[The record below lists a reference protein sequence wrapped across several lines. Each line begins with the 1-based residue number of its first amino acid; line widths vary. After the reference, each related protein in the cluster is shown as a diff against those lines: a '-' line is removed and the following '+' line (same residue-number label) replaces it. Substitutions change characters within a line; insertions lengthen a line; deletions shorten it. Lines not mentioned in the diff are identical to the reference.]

1 MEAIRLMFD
10 DFGNFIMN
18 LIAGLPG
25 IVIAMVV
32 HEYAHA
38 RVAYALG
45 DYTPRLQG
53 RLTLN
58 PAAHVDPIGL
68 LMLFIVHFG
77 WAKPVQINPMN
88 FSNPKRDD
96 ILVSV
101 AGPASN
107 LITAFIALIILVL
120 LAKFDF
126 PFSEGTL
133 LVFNLIIIYNINFAI
148 FNMLP
153 IPPLDGSHIL
163 KNLLP
168 YELARQYEYLERYS
182 FIFLIIILMTPVL
195 SYIFV
200 PLQRFIFGIFQGI
213 VNILL

>member
-1 MEAIRLMFD
+1 MFD
-10 DFGNFIMN
+10 DIGGFLMN

-25 IVIAMVV
+25 LIIAMTI
-32 HEYAHA
+32 HEYSHA

-45 DYTPRLQG
+45 DFTPKMQG

-88 FSNPKRDD
+88 FSNPRRDD
-96 ILVSV
+96 ILVSL

-107 LITAFIALIILVL
+107 LIVSFVALIVLVL
-120 LAKFDF
+120 MAKMDF
-126 PFSEGTL
+126 PLSEGL
-133 LVFNLIIIYNINFAI
+133 LVVFNLIIIYNINFAI

-163 KNLLP
+163 RNLLP
-168 YELARQYEYLERYS
+168 YELSRAYEQLERYS
-182 FIFLIIILMTPVL
+182 FIFLIIIIATPILHYV
-195 SYIFV
+195 FV
-200 PLQRFIFGIFQGI
+200 PLQKFILGIFKGI
-213 VNILL
+213 VGILL

>member
-1 MEAIRLMFD
+1 MFD
-10 DFGNFIMN
+10 DIGGFITQ

-25 IVIAMVV
+25 IVIAMVI
-32 HEYAHA
+32 HEYSHA

-88 FSNPKRDD
+88 FSNPRRDD
-96 ILVSV
+96 ILVSL

-120 LAKFDF
+120 LAKLDF
-126 PFSEGTL
+126 PLSEGL
-133 LVFNLIIIYNINFAI
+133 LVVFNLIIIYNINFAI

-163 KNLLP
+163 P
-168 YELARQYEYLERYS
+168 YEMAQTYEQLERYS
-182 FIFLIIILMTPVL
+182 FIFLIIILATPVL

-200 PLQRFIFGIFQGI
+200 PLQRFILGIFRSI
-213 VNILL
+213 VGILL

>member
-1 MEAIRLMFD
+1 MFD
-10 DFGNFIMN
+10 DFGGFLTG

-25 IVIAMVV
+25 IVIAMVI
-32 HEYAHA
+32 HEYSHA

-68 LMLFIVHFG
+68 AMLFIVHFG

-88 FSNPKRDD
+88 FSNPRRDD
-96 ILVSV
+96 ILVSL

-107 LITAFIALIILVL
+107 LITAFVALIVLVL

-126 PFSEGTL
+126 PLSEGFL

-168 YELARQYEYLERYS
+168 YELARQYEMLERYS
-182 FIFLIIILMTPVL
+182 FIFLLIILMTPVL
-195 SYIFV
+195 SYVFV
-200 PLQRFIFGIFQGI
+200 PLQRLIFGLFRSI
-213 VNILL
+213 VEVLF

>member
-1 MEAIRLMFD
+1 MFD
-10 DFGNFIMN
+10 DFGGFLTN

-68 LMLFIVHFG
+68 VMLFIVHFG
-77 WAKPVQINPMN
+77 WAKPVEINPMN
-88 FSNPKRDD
+88 FSNPRRDD
-96 ILVSV
+96 ILVSL

-120 LAKFDF
+120 MAKMDF
-126 PFSEGTL
+126 PFSEGVL
-133 LVFNLIIIYNINFAI
+133 VVFNLIIIYNINFAI

-163 KNLLP
+163 RDILP
-168 YELARQYEYLERYS
+168 YELAQRFAMLERYS
-182 FIFLIIILMTPVL
+182 FIFLLIIIATPILQYV
-195 SYIFV
+195 FV
-200 PLQRFIFGIFQGI
+200 PLQRLIFGIFKGI
-213 VNILL
+213 VGILL

>member
-1 MEAIRLMFD
+1 MFD
-10 DFGNFIMN
+10 DIGGFLMN

-25 IVIAMVV
+25 IVIAMTV
-32 HEYAHA
+32 HEYSHA

-45 DYTPRLQG
+45 DFTPRLQG

-77 WAKPVQINPMN
+77 WAKPVQINPLN
-88 FSNPKRDD
+88 FSNPRRDD
-96 ILVSV
+96 ILVSL

-107 LITAFIALIILVL
+107 LIVSFIALIVLVM
-120 LAKFDF
+120 LAKLDL
-126 PFSEGTL
+126 PLSEGVL
-133 LVFNLIIIYNINFAI
+133 VVFNLIIIYNINFAI

-163 KNLLP
+163 RNLLP
-168 YELARQYEYLERYS
+168 YNLARAYEQLERYS
-182 FIFLIIILMTPVL
+182 FIFLLIIIATPVL
-195 SYIFV
+195 SYVFV
-200 PLQRFIFGIFQGI
+200 PLQRFIFSIFRSI
-213 VNILL
+213 VEVLI

>member
-1 MEAIRLMFD
+1 MFD
-10 DFGNFIMN
+10 DIGGF
-18 LIAGLPG
+18 LTTLVAGLPG

-38 RVAYALG
+38 RVAVALG
-45 DYTPRLQG
+45 DYTPRMQG

-68 LMLFIVHFG
+68 AMLFLVHFG

-88 FSNPKRDD
+88 FSNPRRDD
-96 ILVSV
+96 ILVSL

-107 LITAFIALIILVL
+107 LITSFIALIILVFM
-120 LAKFDF
+120 AKLDF
-126 PFSEGTL
+126 PLSEGL
-133 LVFNLIIIYNINFAI
+133 LVVFNLIIVYNINFAI

-163 KNLLP
+163 RNILP
-168 YELARQYEYLERYS
+168 YEMARAYERLERYS
-182 FIFLIIILMTPVL
+182 FIFLLIIIATPVL
-195 SYIFV
+195 SYVFV
-200 PLQRFIFGIFQGI
+200 PLQRLIFALFQSI

>member
-1 MEAIRLMFD
+1 MFD
-10 DFGNFIMN
+10 DFGGFMMN

-25 IVIAMVV
+25 IVIAMTI
-32 HEYAHA
+32 HEWAHA

-68 LMLFIVHFG
+68 LMLFLVHFG

-88 FSNPKRDD
+88 FSNPRRDD
-96 ILVSV
+96 ILVSL

-107 LITAFIALIILVL
+107 LLTAFITLIIFVL
-120 LAKFDF
+120 LAKFNF
-126 PFSEGTL
+126 PFTDGVL
-133 LVFNLIIIYNINFAI
+133 IVLNLIIVYNINFAI

-163 KNLLP
+163 KQLLP
-168 YELARQYEYLERYS
+168 YELSRQFEALERYS
-182 FIFLIIILMTPVL
+182 FIFLIIIIATPIL
-195 SYIFV
+195 SYVFV
-200 PLQRFIFGIFQGI
+200 PLQRFIFGIFKSI
-213 VNILL
+213 VGILL

>member
-1 MEAIRLMFD
+1 MFD
-10 DFGNFIMN
+10 DIGGFLMN

-25 IVIAMVV
+25 IVIAMVI
-32 HEYAHA
+32 HEYSHA

-68 LMLFIVHFG
+68 LMLFLVHFG

-88 FSNPKRDD
+88 FSNPRRDD
-96 ILVSV
+96 ILVSL

-107 LITAFIALIILVL
+107 LIVSFLALIILVL
-120 LAKFDF
+120 LAKMEF
-126 PFSEGTL
+126 PLSEGL
-133 LVFNLIIIYNINFAI
+133 LVVFNLIIVYNINFAI

-163 KNLLP
+163 RNILP
-168 YELARQYEYLERYS
+168 YELARGYESLERYS
-182 FIFLIIILMTPVL
+182 FIFLIIIIATPILHYV
-195 SYIFV
+195 FV
-200 PLQRFIFGIFQGI
+200 PLQRFIFGIFQAI

>member
-1 MEAIRLMFD
+1 MFD
-10 DFGNFIMN
+10 DIGGFLTT

-25 IVIAMVV
+25 IVIAMVI
-32 HEYAHA
+32 HEYSHA
-38 RVAYALG
+38 RMADLLG
-45 DYTPRLQG
+45 DYTPRMQG

-68 LMLFIVHFG
+68 FMLLIVHFG

-88 FSNPKRDD
+88 FSNPRRDD
-96 ILVSV
+96 ILVSL
-101 AGPASN
+101 AGSASN
-107 LITAFIALIILVL
+107 LITAFVALIILVL

-126 PFSEGTL
+126 PFSEGL
-133 LVFNLIIIYNINFAI
+133 LVVFNLIIVYNINFAI

-163 KNLLP
+163 RNLLP
-168 YELARQYEYLERYS
+168 YEMARVYEQLERYS
-182 FIFLIIILMTPVL
+182 FIFLIIILATPVL

-200 PLQRFIFGIFQGI
+200 PLQRFIFGIFKSI
-213 VNILL
+213 VGLLL

>member
-1 MEAIRLMFD
+1 MFD
-10 DFGNFIMN
+10 DIGGFLMN

-88 FSNPKRDD
+88 FSNPRRDD
-96 ILVSV
+96 ILVSI

-107 LITAFIALIILVL
+107 LITSFIALIVLVL

-163 KNLLP
+163 RNLLP

>member
-1 MEAIRLMFD
+1 MFD
-10 DFGNFIMN
+10 DFGGFLIEI
-18 LIAGLPG
+18 IAGLPG
-25 IVIAMVV
+25 LIIAMTI
-32 HEYAHA
+32 HEYSHA

-88 FSNPKRDD
+88 FSNPRRDD
-96 ILVSV
+96 ILVSL

-120 LAKFDF
+120 MAKIDF
-126 PFSEGTL
+126 PFTEGVL
-133 LVFNLIIIYNINFAI
+133 MVFNLIIIYNINFAI

-163 KNLLP
+163 RNLLP

-182 FIFLIIILMTPVL
+182 FIFLIIIIATPVL
-195 SYIFV
+195 SYVFI
-200 PLQRFIFGIFQGI
+200 PMQRFILGIFQNI
-213 VNILL
+213 VSILI

>member
-1 MEAIRLMFD
+1 MFESI
-10 DFGNFIMN
+10 GH
-18 LIAGLPG
+18 LIAGIPG
-25 IVIAMVV
+25 LIIAMVV

-58 PAAHVDPIGL
+58 PVAHIDPIGL
-68 LMLFIVHFG
+68 LMMFFVHFG

-88 FSNPKRDD
+88 FSNPRRDD

-107 LITAFIALIILVL
+107 LITAFVALIVLVL
-120 LAKFDF
+120 LAKLDF
-126 PFSEGTL
+126 PFSEGL
-133 LVFNLIIIYNINFAI
+133 LVVFNLIIIYNINFAI

-163 KNLLP
+163 RNLLP
-168 YELARQYEYLERYS
+168 YHLAQAYEQLERYS
-182 FIFLIIILMTPVL
+182 LIFMIIIIATPVL
-195 SYIFV
+195 SYVFV
-200 PLQRFIFGIFQGI
+200 PLQRFIFGIFKSI
-213 VNILL
+213 VGILL

>member
-1 MEAIRLMFD
+1 MFD
-10 DFGNFIMN
+10 DIGGFLMN

-25 IVIAMVV
+25 IVIAMTV
-32 HEYAHA
+32 HEYSHA

-45 DYTPRLQG
+45 DFTPRLQG

-68 LMLFIVHFG
+68 LMLFLVHFG

-88 FSNPKRDD
+88 FSNPRRDD
-96 ILVSV
+96 ILVSL

-107 LITAFIALIILVL
+107 LIVSFVALIILVL
-120 LAKFDF
+120 MAKFDF
-126 PFSEGTL
+126 PLSEGVL
-133 LVFNLIIIYNINFAI
+133 VVFNLIIIYNINFAI

-163 KNLLP
+163 RNLLP
-168 YELARQYEYLERYS
+168 YNLARAYDQLERYS
-182 FIFLIIILMTPVL
+182 FIFLLIIIATPVL
-195 SYIFV
+195 SYVFV
-200 PLQRFIFGIFQGI
+200 PLQRFIFSIFQLI
-213 VNILL
+213 VNLLL

>member
-1 MEAIRLMFD
+1 MFD
-10 DFGNFIMN
+10 DIGGFLTT

-38 RVAYALG
+38 RVADALG
-45 DYTPRLQG
+45 DYTPRMQG

-88 FSNPKRDD
+88 FSNPRRDD
-96 ILVSV
+96 ILVSL

-107 LITAFIALIILVL
+107 LITSFIALIILVL

-126 PFSEGTL
+126 PFSEGVL
-133 LVFNLIIIYNINFAI
+133 VVFNLIIVYNINFAI

-163 KNLLP
+163 RNLLP
-168 YELARQYEYLERYS
+168 YELARGYEQLERYS
-182 FIFLIIILMTPVL
+182 FIFLIIIIATPVL
-195 SYIFV
+195 SYVFI
-200 PLQRFIFGIFQGI
+200 PLQRLIFGLFQSI

>member
-1 MEAIRLMFD
+1 MFD
-10 DFGNFIMN
+10 DFGGFLIEV
-18 LIAGLPG
+18 IAGLPG
-25 IVIAMVV
+25 LIIAMTI

-88 FSNPKRDD
+88 FSNPRRDD
-96 ILVSV
+96 ILVSL

-120 LAKFDF
+120 MAKIDF
-126 PFSEGTL
+126 PFTEGVL
-133 LVFNLIIIYNINFAI
+133 MVFNLIIIYNINFAI

-163 KNLLP
+163 RNLLP

-182 FIFLIIILMTPVL
+182 FIFLIIIIATPVL
-195 SYIFV
+195 SYVFI
-200 PLQRFIFGIFQGI
+200 PLQRFILGIFQNI
-213 VNILL
+213 VSILI

>member
-1 MEAIRLMFD
+1 MFD
-10 DFGNFIMN
+10 DIGGFLMN

-25 IVIAMVV
+25 IVIAMVI
-32 HEYAHA
+32 HEYSHA

-68 LMLFIVHFG
+68 LMLFLVHFG

-88 FSNPKRDD
+88 FSNPRRDD
-96 ILVSV
+96 ILVSL

-107 LITAFIALIILVL
+107 LIVSFVALIILVL
-120 LAKFDF
+120 LAKLDF
-126 PFSEGTL
+126 PLSEGL
-133 LVFNLIIIYNINFAI
+133 LVVFNLIIIYNINFAI

-163 KNLLP
+163 RNLLP
-168 YELARQYEYLERYS
+168 YELARTYESLERYS
-182 FIFLIIILMTPVL
+182 FIFLIIIIATPILHYV
-195 SYIFV
+195 FV
-200 PLQRFIFGIFQGI
+200 PLQKFIFGIFQSI

>member
-1 MEAIRLMFD
+1 MFD
-10 DFGNFIMN
+10 DFGGFLIEV
-18 LIAGLPG
+18 IAGLPG
-25 IVIAMVV
+25 LIIAMTI

-88 FSNPKRDD
+88 FSNPRRDD

-107 LITAFIALIILVL
+107 LIVSFIALIILVL

-163 KNLLP
+163 KNFLP
-168 YELARQYEYLERYS
+168 YELARQYEYIERYS

-200 PLQRFIFGIFQGI
+200 PLQQFILGIFQGI